1 MTMKMH
7 IQWGVRLGAIT
18 MTAAGFLLGGCGQKD
33 AGPGAGGGGSSAKA
47 VSVQNIGSD
56 TMVNLAQAW
65 AEAYHAVD
73 ASVSVEV
80 SGGGSGVG
88 VSALI
93 NGTCDIANSSRKLE
107 KEEEEKATAKYGGK
121 HPEEFLVGY
130 DALAIYVHPS
140 CPLKE
145 ISVEQL
151 SELFKEGGKINK
163 WSELGVTVPGAAD
176 EIVRVS
182 RQNNSGTY
190 HYFREHVVGKKNDF
204 KKGSR
209 DMSGSKDV
217 VELVANTPGALG
229 YSGLG
234 YRTDKVKI
242 VNVSKKTGEK
252 AVEPS
257 IPTTLDGTYPIA
269 RPMFMYTPPGA
280 PEHVVKYL
288 KWVRTSAGQKI
299 VVESGYVPLPEKDQI
314 K

>member
-1 MTMKMH
+1 MTRNQPIH
-7 IQWGVRLGAIT
+7 RGIQAGAVAIL
-18 MTAAGFLLGGCGQKD
+18 MAGLLSAGCGKKD
-33 AGPGAGGGGSSAKA
+33 QASSGSGASAGQVTA
-47 VSVQNIGSD
+47 VQNIGSD

-65 AEAYHAVD
+65 AEVYHKVD
-73 ASVSVEV
+73 PTVSVEV

-107 KEEEEKATAKYGGK
+107 KEEEEKATLKYGGK

-140 CPLKE
+140 NPLKE

-163 WSELGVTVPGAAD
+163 WSELGITVPGGTD

-217 VELVANTPGALG
+217 VELVANTPSALG

-242 VNVSKKTGEK
+242 VNVSKKTGEP
-252 AVEPS
+252 AITPS
-257 IPTTLDGTYPIA
+257 IETTLNETYPIA

-280 PEHVVKYL
+280 NEKVKKYL
-288 KWVRTSAGQKI
+288 NWVRSPAGQKI
-299 VVESGYVPLPEKDQI
+299 VVESGYVPLPEDKQI